1 MTSSLLKTPPISI
14 PELHRLDNGLTIVAQ
29 QMPVEAVNL
38 SLWVNVGS
46 AVESDAING
55 VAHFL
60 EHMVFK
66 GTPQLTMG
74 EFERR
79 IEARG
84 AIANAATSQD
94 YTQFYITTAPSD
106 FAALAPLQ
114 IDIVLNSL
122 IPDEAFELERLVVLE
137 EIRRSDDNPRRR
149 TFQRAMEIAFD
160 RLPYRRSVLGTVDA
174 IAQLQPQQ
182 MRDFHATWYQPQSIT
197 ASVVGNLPEAELIE
211 IVADSF
217 AKYTLDSRL
226 RGTNSER
233 GSNAPCDGAA
243 ARLETTRAST
253 RFPTPDYAVNVAQD
267 SSAPAASRL
276 PNASSHNGGNPR
288 KRLAPPEPPFT
299 QIVRHEFVDPS
310 LQQARLVM
318 LWRVPGLVQLEQTYA
333 LDVLAA
339 ILSQGRTSRLVR
351 ELREE
356 KGWVSNIS
364 ASNLTQYLQGLF
376 YISAQMPVENL
387 EMVEAAIASQIEK
400 LQSTPVQES
409 EIARVGTQVANRF
422 IFANETPSERAGL
435 YGYYQSLTGDLTLA
449 LEYPNKIQA
458 LITADIQAAAA
469 QYLSPTAYGIVTT
482 KPE

>member
-1 MTSSLLKTPPISI
+1 MTSTLLKTPPIST
-14 PELHRLDNGLTIVAQ
+14 PKLHRLANGLTIVAQ

-46 AVESDAING
+46 AVESNAING

-122 IPDEAFELERLVVLE
+122 IPDDAFELERLVVLE

-182 MRDFHATWYQPQSIT
+182 MRNFHATWYQPQSIT
-197 ASVVGNLPEAELIE
+197 ASVVGNLPETELIE
-211 IVADSF
+211 IVANSF
-217 AKYTLDSRL
+217 ANADQMSVRAGLSDL
-226 RGTNSER
+226 PRGEQT
-233 GSNAPCDGAA
+233 
-243 ARLETTRAST
+243 
-253 RFPTPDYAVNVAQD
+253 
-267 SSAPAASRL
+267 SSQLNPPL
-276 PNASSHNGGNPR
+276 PNT
-288 KRLAPPEPPFT
+288 PEPPFT

-339 ILSQGRTSRLVR
+339 ILSHGRTSRLVR

-364 ASNLTQYLQGLF
+364 VSNLTQHLQGLF
-376 YISAQMPVENL
+376 YVSAQMPVENL

-400 LQSTPVQES
+400 IQSAPVQES

-435 YGYYQSLTGDLTLA
+435 YGYYQSLTGNLASA

-458 LITADIQAAAA
+458 LTAADLQAAAV
-469 QYLSPTAYGIVTT
+469 QYLSPSAYGIVTT

>member
-1 MTSSLLKTPPISI
+1 MTSTLLKTPPIST
-14 PELHRLDNGLTIVAQ
+14 PKLHRLANGLTIVAQ

-46 AVESDAING
+46 AVESNAING

-122 IPDEAFELERLVVLE
+122 IPDDAFELERLVVLE

-149 TFQRAMEIAFD
+149 TFQRAMEMAFD

-197 ASVVGNLPEAELIE
+197 ASVVGNLPEAELID
-211 IVADSF
+211 IVANSF
-217 AKYTLDSRL
+217 ASADQMSVRAGLSDL
-226 RGTNSER
+226 PRGEQT
-233 GSNAPCDGAA
+233 
-243 ARLETTRAST
+243 
-253 RFPTPDYAVNVAQD
+253 
-267 SSAPAASRL
+267 SSQLNPSL
-276 PNASSHNGGNPR
+276 PNT
-288 KRLAPPEPPFT
+288 PEPPFT

-310 LQQARLVM
+310 LQQARGHTHLYMLVM
-318 LWRVPGLVQLEQTYA
+318 L
-333 LDVLAA
+333 
-339 ILSQGRTSRLVR
+339 
-351 ELREE
+351 
-356 KGWVSNIS
+356 
-364 ASNLTQYLQGLF
+364 
-376 YISAQMPVENL
+376 
-387 EMVEAAIASQIEK
+387 
-400 LQSTPVQES
+400 
-409 EIARVGTQVANRF
+409 
-422 IFANETPSERAGL
+422 
-435 YGYYQSLTGDLTLA
+435 
-449 LEYPNKIQA
+449 
-458 LITADIQAAAA
+458 
-469 QYLSPTAYGIVTT
+469 
-482 KPE
+482 

>member
-1 MTSSLLKTPPISI
+1 
-14 PELHRLDNGLTIVAQ
+14 
-29 QMPVEAVNL
+29 MPVEAVNL

-46 AVESDAING
+46 AVESNAING

-122 IPDEAFELERLVVLE
+122 IPDDAFELERLVVLE

-149 TFQRAMEIAFD
+149 TFQRAMEMAFD

-197 ASVVGNLPEAELIE
+197 ASVVGNLPETELIE
-211 IVADSF
+211 IVANSF
-217 AKYTLDSRL
+217 AKHTPDSQHPSRGALLCAPTDSRL
-226 RGTNSER
+226 
-233 GSNAPCDGAA
+233 
-243 ARLETTRAST
+243 
-253 RFPTPDYAVNVAQD
+253 
-267 SSAPAASRL
+267 
-276 PNASSHNGGNPR
+276 H
-288 KRLAPPEPPFT
+288 PEPPFT

-318 LWRVPGLVQLEQTYA
+318 LWRVPGLVQIEQTYA

-339 ILSQGRTSRLVR
+339 ILSHGRTSRLVR

-364 ASNLTQYLQGLF
+364 VSNLTQHLQGLF
-376 YISAQMPVENL
+376 YVSAQMPVENL

-400 LQSTPVQES
+400 IQSAPVQES

-435 YGYYQSLTGDLTLA
+435 YGYYQSLTGNLASA

-458 LITADIQAAAA
+458 LTTADLQAAAV
-469 QYLSPTAYGIVTT
+469 QYLSPSAYGIVTT

>member
-1 MTSSLLKTPPISI
+1 MTSTLLKTPSIST
-14 PELHRLDNGLTIVAQ
+14 PRLHRLANGLTIVAQ

-46 AVESDAING
+46 AVESDDING

-66 GTPQLTMG
+66 GTQQLALG

-94 YTQFYITTAPSD
+94 YTQFYITTAPQD

-114 IDIVLNSL
+114 IDIALNSL

-149 TFQRAMEIAFD
+149 IFQRAMEMAFD

-197 ASVVGNLPEAELIE
+197 ASVVGNLPETELIE
-211 IVADSF
+211 IVANSF
-217 AKYTLDSRL
+217 STYTPH
-226 RGTNSER
+226 T
-233 GSNAPCDGAA
+233 PY
-243 ARLETTRAST
+243 
-253 RFPTPDYAVNVAQD
+253 PTPHT
-267 SSAPAASRL
+267 PHPEL
-276 PNASSHNGGNPR
+276 PFS
-288 KRLAPPEPPFT
+288 
-299 QIVRHEFVDPS
+299 QIVRQEFVDPS

-339 ILSQGRTSRLVR
+339 ILSHGRTSRLVR

-356 KGWVSNIS
+356 KGLVSNI
-364 ASNLTQYLQGLF
+364 AVSNLTQRLQGLF
-376 YISAQMPVENL
+376 YISAQLPVENL
-387 EMVEAAIASQIEK
+387 EIVEAAIASQIEK
-400 LQSTPVQES
+400 LQTTPVRES
-409 EIARVGTQVANRF
+409 EIARIGTQVANRF
-422 IFANETPSERAGL
+422 IFSNETPSERAGL
-435 YGYYQSLTGDLTLA
+435 YGYYQSLTGSLAAA
-449 LEYPNKIQA
+449 LEYPSKIQA
-458 LITADIQAAAA
+458 LTPADLQAAAS

>member
-1 MTSSLLKTPPISI
+1 MTSTLLKTPLIST
-14 PELHRLDNGLTIVAQ
+14 PKLHRIANGLTIVAQ

-46 AVESDAING
+46 AVESNAING

-122 IPDEAFELERLVVLE
+122 IPDDAFELERLVVLE

-197 ASVVGNLPEAELIE
+197 ASVVGNLPETELIE
-211 IVADSF
+211 IVANSF
-217 AKYTLDSRL
+217 AKHTPDSQHPSRGAQQCAPTDSRL
-226 RGTNSER
+226 
-233 GSNAPCDGAA
+233 
-243 ARLETTRAST
+243 
-253 RFPTPDYAVNVAQD
+253 
-267 SSAPAASRL
+267 
-276 PNASSHNGGNPR
+276 H
-288 KRLAPPEPPFT
+288 PEPPFT

-339 ILSQGRTSRLVR
+339 ILSHGRTSRLVR

-364 ASNLTQYLQGLF
+364 VSNLTQHLQGLF
-376 YISAQMPVENL
+376 YVSAQMPVENL

-400 LQSTPVQES
+400 IQSAPVQES
-409 EIARVGTQVANRF
+409 EIARIGTQVANRF

-435 YGYYQSLTGDLTLA
+435 YGYYQSLTGNLASA

-458 LITADIQAAAA
+458 LTTADLQAAAV
-469 QYLSPTAYGIVTT
+469 QYLSPSAYGIVTT

>member
-1 MTSSLLKTPPISI
+1 MTSTLLETPPVSA
-14 PELHRLDNGLTIVAQ
+14 PKLHRLANGLTIVAQ
-29 QMPVEAVNL
+29 QMPIEAVNL

-46 AVESDAING
+46 AVESDEING

-66 GTPQLTMG
+66 GTQQLALG

-94 YTQFYITTAPSD
+94 YTQFYITTAPQD

-114 IDIVLNSL
+114 IDIALNSL

-149 TFQRAMEIAFD
+149 TFQRAMEMAFD
-160 RLPYRRSVLGTVDA
+160 RLPYRRSVLGTVEA

-197 ASVVGNLPEAELIE
+197 ASVVGNLPETELIE
-211 IVADSF
+211 IVADGFTNAGKIPVRAGLSNISRDEQ
-217 AKYTLDSRL
+217 TSSRL
-226 RGTNSER
+226 I
-233 GSNAPCDGAA
+233 P
-243 ARLETTRAST
+243 
-253 RFPTPDYAVNVAQD
+253 P
-267 SSAPAASRL
+267 
-276 PNASSHNGGNPR
+276 
-288 KRLAPPEPPFT
+288 LADTPEPPFT
-299 QIVRHEFVDPS
+299 QSVRQEFVDSS

-339 ILSQGRTSRLVR
+339 ILSHGRTSRLVR

-356 KGWVSNIS
+356 KGLVSNVS
-364 ASNLTQYLQGLF
+364 VSNLTQRLQGLF
-376 YISAQMPVENL
+376 YISAQLPVENL
-387 EMVEAAIASQIEK
+387 EIVEAAIASQIEK
-400 LQSTPVQES
+400 LRTTPVQES
-409 EIARVGTQVANRF
+409 EIARIGTQVANRF

-435 YGYYQSLTGDLTLA
+435 YGYYQSLTGSLASA
-449 LEYPNKIQA
+449 LEYPRKIQA
-458 LITADIQAAAA
+458 LTPADLQAAAS
-469 QYLSPTAYGIVTT
+469 QYLSPTAYGVVTT

>member
-1 MTSSLLKTPPISI
+1 
-14 PELHRLDNGLTIVAQ
+14 VAQ

-46 AVESDAING
+46 AVESNAING

-122 IPDEAFELERLVVLE
+122 IPDDAFELERLVVLE

-182 MRDFHATWYQPQSIT
+182 MRDFYATWYQPQSIT

-211 IVADSF
+211 IVANSF
-217 AKYTLDSRL
+217 AKS
-226 RGTNSER
+226 
-233 GSNAPCDGAA
+233 
-243 ARLETTRAST
+243 AST
-253 RFPTPDYAVNVAQD
+253 PYTPHPTPHTP
-267 SSAPAASRL
+267 SS
-276 PNASSHNGGNPR
+276 
-288 KRLAPPEPPFT
+288 PEPPFT

-339 ILSQGRTSRLVR
+339 ILSHGRTSRLVR

-364 ASNLTQYLQGLF
+364 VSNLTQHLQGLF
-376 YISAQMPVENL
+376 YVSAQMPVENL

-400 LQSTPVQES
+400 IQSAPVQES

-435 YGYYQSLTGDLTLA
+435 YGYYQSLTGNLASA

-458 LITADIQAAAA
+458 LTAADLQAAAV
-469 QYLSPTAYGIVTT
+469 QYLSPSAYGIVTT

>member
-1 MTSSLLKTPPISI
+1 MTSTLLETPPIST
-14 PELHRLDNGLTIVAQ
+14 PKLHQLANGLTIVAQ

-137 EIRRSDDNPRRR
+137 EIRRSEDNPRRR
-149 TFQRAMEIAFD
+149 TFQRAMEMAFD

-174 IAQLQPQQ
+174 IAQLQSQQ

-197 ASVVGNLPEAELIE
+197 ASVVGNLPEAELID
-211 IVADSF
+211 IVADGFTKS
-217 AKYTLDSRL
+217 
-226 RGTNSER
+226 
-233 GSNAPCDGAA
+233 
-243 ARLETTRAST
+243 AST
-253 RFPTPDYAVNVAQD
+253 PHTPHPTPHTP
-267 SSAPAASRL
+267 SS
-276 PNASSHNGGNPR
+276 
-288 KRLAPPEPPFT
+288 PEPPFT
-299 QIVRHEFVDPS
+299 QIVRREFVDPS

-318 LWRVPGLVQLEQTYA
+318 LWRVPGLVQIEQTYA

-339 ILSQGRTSRLVR
+339 ILSHGRTSRLVR

-356 KGWVSNIS
+356 KGLVSNIS
-364 ASNLTQYLQGLF
+364 VSNLTQNLQGLF

-387 EMVEAAIASQIEK
+387 EMVEAAIAAQIEQ

-435 YGYYQSLTGDLTLA
+435 YGYYQSLTGDLASA

-458 LITADIQAAAA
+458 LTIADLQAAAA

>member
-1 MTSSLLKTPPISI
+1 MTSTLLKTPPIST
-14 PELHRLDNGLTIVAQ
+14 PKLHRLANGLTIVAQ

-122 IPDEAFELERLVVLE
+122 IPDDAFELERLVVLE

-174 IAQLQPQQ
+174 IAQLQSQQ

-197 ASVVGNLPEAELIE
+197 ASVVGNLPETELIE
-211 IVADSF
+211 IVANSF
-217 AKYTLDSRL
+217 ARADQMSVRAGLSHRPRSEQTSSQLNPPLPNTPEPPSPKSSAA
-226 RGTNSER
+226 NS
-233 GSNAPCDGAA
+233 SIPACNK
-243 ARLETTRAST
+243 
-253 RFPTPDYAVNVAQD
+253 QD
-267 SSAPAASRL
+267 SSCF
-276 PNASSHNGGNPR
+276 GG
-288 KRLAPPEPPFT
+288 F
-299 QIVRHEFVDPS
+299 
-310 LQQARLVM
+310 
-318 LWRVPGLVQLEQTYA
+318 
-333 LDVLAA
+333 
-339 ILSQGRTSRLVR
+339 QG
-351 ELREE
+351 
-356 KGWVSNIS
+356 
-364 ASNLTQYLQGLF
+364 
-376 YISAQMPVENL
+376 
-387 EMVEAAIASQIEK
+387 
-400 LQSTPVQES
+400 
-409 EIARVGTQVANRF
+409 
-422 IFANETPSERAGL
+422 
-435 YGYYQSLTGDLTLA
+435 
-449 LEYPNKIQA
+449 
-458 LITADIQAAAA
+458 
-469 QYLSPTAYGIVTT
+469 
-482 KPE
+482 